1 VTSPAGTTLGVLLAA
16 GEGRRFAGPV
26 HKLRAD
32 LAGKPVVAHS
42 LDALLGSGIGAC
54 AVVTGAVPLG
64 DLLHGATEIANPSW
78 RTGQRS
84 SVLAAI
90 AHARALGMESVVFAL
105 GDQPFLTSEAWRM
118 VAHDDSPLAV
128 ATYDGVRAHPVRM
141 HRSLWD
147 EFETLT
153 PGPDGADAGVRTLMR
168 LHPELVHEVAC
179 KGNPADIDTPEDLA
193 RWT

>member
-1 VTSPAGTTLGVLLAA
+1 MNTTLGVLLAA
-16 GEGRRFAGPV
+16 GEGSRFTGPV

-32 LAGKPVVAHS
+32 LAGTPVVVRS
-42 LDALLGSGIGAC
+42 LEAMLHSGIGAC

-64 DLLHGATEIANPSW
+64 DLLQGVTEIVNPAW
-78 RTGQRS
+78 KTGQRS

-90 AHARALGMESVVFAL
+90 AHARKVGVDAVVFAL
-105 GDQPFLTSEAWRM
+105 GDQPFLTPEAWRL
-118 VAHDDSPLAV
+118 VARDDSPLAV
-128 ATYDGVRAHPVRM
+128 ATYDGVRAHPVRI

-147 EFETLT
+147 EFEAMT